1 MKAYFVGPAG
11 AVHFHPPDKEDV
23 SMRRAIIVA
32 LAVALG
38 ACTAHGATPTTTT
51 AGEATTHID
60 TTTTAHP
67 SFPVTVAAANGSVSI
82 ASQPHSIVSLSPTAT
97 EMLYAIGAGDQ
108 IVAVDDQSNYPTD
121 APTTNLTGLSP
132 NVEAIADYDPDL
144 VVISFDPGD
153 LIPSL
158 DALGI
163 PVLLQPAAT
172 SLEDVYTQIE
182 QLGEATGHTD
192 TAERTITGMKARVAD
207 TYSRAGSGDELSYY
221 FELDTTYFSVTSST
235 FIGELLAPLGLRN
248 IADPADPD
256 GYGYPQLSSEFII
269 GADPDLILL
278 ADTVCCGQ
286 NEDTVASRPGWDS
299 LDAVTKGNI
308 VVLNDD
314 FASRW
319 GPRVVDLLEAVG
331 AAVGEARNQ

>member
-1 MKAYFVGPAG
+1 
-11 AVHFHPPDKEDV
+11 
-23 SMRRAIIVA
+23 MRRAAIVA
-32 LAVALG
+32 LALALG
-38 ACTAHGATPTTTT
+38 ACTVSGTGPTTTT
-51 AGEATTHID
+51 AVETDTPVDATTTHS
-60 TTTTAHP
+60 
-67 SFPVTVAAANGSVSI
+67 SFPVTVTAANGSVRI
-82 ASQPHSIVSLSPTAT
+82 ASEPHAVISLSPTAT

-108 IVAVDDQSNYPTD
+108 IIAVDDQSNYPTD
-121 APTTNLTGLSP
+121 APITNLTGLNP
-132 NVEAIADYDPDL
+132 NVEAIAGYDPDL
-144 VVISFDPGD
+144 VVVSFDPGD
-153 LIPSL
+153 LIASL

-172 SLEDVYTQIE
+172 SLDDVYAQIE
-182 QLGEATGHTD
+182 QLAEATGHTD
-192 TAERTITGMKARVAD
+192 TEEKVITGMKSRVAD
-207 TYSRAGSGDELSYY
+207 AYSRAGSGDELTYY

-235 FIGELLAPLGLRN
+235 FIGKLLQPLGLRS

-286 NEDTVASRPGWDS
+286 NEDTVVARPGWDS

-308 VVLNDD
+308 VELNDD

-331 AAVGEARNQ
+331 AAVREARNQ